1 MDKDIK
7 RIMKVLKELLVIA
20 QHNNNLL
27 GFICNQKPESL
38 DRISSMIMNTPDEM
52 MEEIFKNDAQ
62 HDVIGE
68 S

>member
-1 MDKDIK
+1 MDKDMK
-7 RIMKVLKELLVIA
+7 RIIKALKETLRVV

-27 GFICNQKPESL
+27 GFICNQTPESL
-38 DRISSMIMNTPDEM
+38 DSISSMIMNTPDEM

-62 HDVIGE
+62 YDVVGE

>member
-1 MDKDIK
+1 MDKDMK
-7 RIMKVLKELLVIA
+7 RVMKALKEILEVV

-62 HDVIGE
+62 YDVIGE

>member
-7 RIMKVLKELLVIA
+7 RIMKVLKELLAVV

-38 DRISSMIMNTPDEM
+38 DNTSSMIMNTPDEM

-62 HDVIGE
+62 HDVVGE

>member
-27 GFICNQKPESL
+27 GFLCNQKPEPL
-38 DRISSMIMNTPDEM
+38 DYISSMIRNTPDEM

>member
-1 MDKDIK
+1 MDKDMK
-7 RIMKVLKELLVIA
+7 RIMKVFKEILRVV

-27 GFICNQKPESL
+27 GFMGNQKPESF
-38 DRISSMIMNTPDEM
+38 DSISSIIMNTPDEM

-62 HDVIGE
+62 YDIIGE